1 MNKRLLLMKEG
12 SVKKALAV
20 LGLPTIIGLMVTG
33 LYNFV
38 DSFFVAQLGTLPMSA
53 ISIVYPLVTLVPGIA
68 LLFGNGGAAFI
79 SELLGAGEKEKAD
92 IVLSSTLFYCFLASV
107 ASLGLLFF
115 LNPLLKLMGAS
126 PAVLPIAS
134 DYAFIIILSFL
145 FQIPSICLMN
155 LVRAE
160 GAVMLSTASQLGG
173 SILNIILDPIFI
185 WPLGM
190 GVRGAAIATGI
201 SQFVSFTI
209 LIPFYLLKKSYL
221 NLSLKNIRFEWWIIR
236 PIWKVGFPIFTINLF
251 QSLSISAMNVAAA
264 AYGDFAV
271 AGIGIVNR
279 LIGISTFAITG
290 FSRGY
295 QTLTAFN
302 YGAKNFHRIRLA
314 NKTAYEWAVLFGV
327 LVSALQIFFAK
338 NLVGLFSTDSQVV
351 AVGMQ
356 ALFANSLL
364 FFLYG
369 FEAIATVYLLCIRHE
384 TAGFVLSIG
393 RQGLFFLPILFAAS
407 RFFGLTGIYYSQA
420 AADLVTTAAALIILH
435 KIRHTEQNTVRA
447 AL

>member
-1 MNKRLLLMKEG
+1 MKEG